1 MANCFETFI
10 ESNCFLF
17 PLLSLKLN
25 SGIDFDPN
33 CKLDLDAL
41 DGNEAYYLLLV
52 LAQFDEIIEQ
62 SCFLLEPRSIM
73 DYLFQLK

>member
-1 MANCFETFI
+1 MKLSLKVI
-10 ESNCFLF
+10 LF
-17 PLLSLKLN
+17 SSFSLKLN
-25 SGIDFDPN
+25 SGVDFDPN
-33 CKLDLDAL
+33 CELDFDAL

-62 SCFLLEPRSIM
+62 GCFLLEPRSLM